1 MRKDDS
7 TKVWPLKREQL
18 LHIEDHD
25 FSTRP
30 GFGGECFHQKTQA
43 NVYRTLKMGLKKNDV
58 ISTEALI
65 NAFF

>member
-30 GFGGECFHQKTQA
+30 GFGGECFHQNPRPKST
-43 NVYRTLKMGLKKNDV
+43 TLSRWDLKKKM
-58 ISTEALI
+58 T
-65 NAFF
+65 